1 MKDSDI
7 CIILIKEAA
16 HIHIHNMFT
25 IQTDNHT
32 LKPALLV
39 IDVQNG
45 FVSKGGSYDKLGMD
59 TSNYRAVVPKM
70 RQLISLCRELGI
82 PIFYTEA
89 TREPSGIDLL
99 TKVHRILPKSRE
111 ERIKKMPI
119 CVRGTWDAQTI
130 DEIKPT
136 DADHVII
143 KRRDSAFQDT
153 EINVWFEALG
163 INTIVFAGVDTSICV
178 ETSLRDAFNQ
188 GYDVI
193 LISDATASSNKESYN
208 TTLQRIR
215 DYYGVVM
222 DFERFSNSSNWAQQ
236 NNGRVP
242 RDRIDAFIQSFN
254 LLDPRKSI
262 A

>member
-1 MKDSDI
+1 
-7 CIILIKEAA
+7 
-16 HIHIHNMFT
+16 MFT

-32 LKPALLV
+32 LRPALLV

-59 TSNYRAVVPKM
+59 ASNYRAAVPKM
-70 RQLISLCRELGI
+70 LQLINLCRELGI

-89 TREPSGIDLL
+89 VREPSGIDLL

-119 CVRGTWDAQTI
+119 CVRSTWDAQTI
-130 DEIKPT
+130 DELKPT

-193 LISDATASSNKESYN
+193 LISDATASGNKEHYN

-222 DFERFSNSSNWAQQ
+222 DLERFANSSHWAQQ
-236 NNGRVP
+236 NNGHVPKDRV
-242 RDRIDAFIQSFN
+242 DTFIHTFN
-254 LLDPRKSI
+254 LLDPRESI